1 MLYHRGWLNAV
12 EIARSGMQAS
22 LLVIHPETE
31 VGFVLINALLS
42 SYFEVFINVLFYI
55 SFYDPSETVCKFW
68 SANFGTDSW
77 MSMYAT
83 PWTRGKQ
90 RACHISCGKVFVCQR
105 QRFTLMTFL
114 IPHLSL
120 STSFKFHMPFLV
132 WKQYFICE
140 NVSIIYVKWR
150 RHT

>member
-55 SFYDPSETVCKFW
+55 FFMIHQKLFVNFDPRILELIRECRCMRRLGLEVSKE
-68 SANFGTDSW
+68 
-77 MSMYAT
+77 
-83 PWTRGKQ
+83 
-90 RACHISCGKVFVCQR
+90 RAISRVVRYLFASVSV
-105 QRFTLMTFL
+105 
-114 IPHLSL
+114 SL
-120 STSFKFHMPFLV
+120 
-132 WKQYFICE
+132 
-140 NVSIIYVKWR
+140 
-150 RHT
+150 